1 MIQGDDIKNYYKA
14 EEGHT
19 IIRKSDGFN
28 MGRWIFLAPND
39 TIENYE
45 SISLQ
50 SISSQ
55 SHQAEQQNPQEI
67 EVENFNKID
76 EIVVDDMIE

>member
-45 SISLQ
+45 SIA
-50 SISSQ
+50 SQ
-55 SHQAEQQNPQEI
+55 SYQAEQQNTQEI

>member
-1 MIQGDDIKNYYKA
+1 MIQDNDIKNYYKA

-45 SISLQ
+45 SIS
-50 SISSQ
+50 SQ
-55 SHQAEQQNPQEI
+55 SYQSEQQNTQEI

-76 EIVVDDMIE
+76 EIVVDDMME

>member
-1 MIQGDDIKNYYKA
+1 MIQSDDIKNYYKA

-28 MGRWIFLAPND
+28 MGRWIFLFFYD

-45 SISLQ
+45 SIE
-50 SISSQ
+50 SQ
-55 SHQAEQQNPQEI
+55 SRQAEQQNTQEI
-67 EVENFNKID
+67 AVENFNKID
-76 EIVVDDMIE
+76 EIVVDDMME